1 MDSGEDRVRQVESL
15 LDRYGLDGE
24 IIYHLNSPVLSLEDA
39 MKVHGL
45 APGEVLKCLLLKSSD
60 SKVIAVMAP
69 GDVRI
74 DLKKLERHA
83 NVKKLSF
90 LSINEMKKRFSVE
103 PGGIDPLTLSNM
115 ADLVFAERRL
125 LDSEFVMGSAG
136 SKYCGLKIRPYE
148 LIEALNIAVLDI
160 AKF

>member
-15 LDRYGLDGE
+15 LDRYGLEGE

-39 MKVHGL
+39 MKIHGL
-45 APGEVLKCLLLKSSD
+45 APGEVLKCLLLKSRNG
-60 SKVIAVMAP
+60 KVIAVMAP

-90 LSINEMKKRFSVE
+90 LS
-103 PGGIDPLTLSNM
+103 SNS
-115 ADLVFAERRL
+115 F
-125 LDSEFVMGSAG
+125 
-136 SKYCGLKIRPYE
+136 
-148 LIEALNIAVLDI
+148 
-160 AKF
+160 